1 MCLIWLA
8 TDVANL
14 IWMDSPQNFKPVTSK
29 KKKKENVEGNSLY
42 LLLNVNV
49 SVHYNYDLLFKV
61 CVRWRREWNISRFM
75 EYKKVMPVNKFTANW
90 NLDLLTGQ
98 SKMKTCRLQSKHLSF
113 IASLLLNSCDT
124 FVVKNLNK
132 LTGPQYLESLCKNN
146 MITLGPCPHVSG
158 HFWIRNFF
166 FPDTATVRRYPVNS
180 TAYPDIFKSAHESE
194 KKLIRK
200 ESDNLWTGE

>member
-1 MCLIWLA
+1 MCLQGLA

-90 NLDLLTGQ
+90 NLDLLTG
-98 SKMKTCRLQSKHLSF
+98 
-113 IASLLLNSCDT
+113 
-124 FVVKNLNK
+124 
-132 LTGPQYLESLCKNN
+132 
-146 MITLGPCPHVSG
+146 
-158 HFWIRNFF
+158 
-166 FPDTATVRRYPVNS
+166 
-180 TAYPDIFKSAHESE
+180 
-194 KKLIRK
+194 
-200 ESDNLWTGE
+200 